1 MLARVLSWFR
11 PRKAQGEGTSGAA
24 ASKHPKLP
32 ARTPVTVMDVLRDQ
46 IEGGQEEVPTS
57 LPVGVAQLAETVFA
71 RAFDTPAPPSFPAVA
86 VRVMAIARNP
96 SADVNQLV
104 GTVQRDA
111 AIAQA
116 LLRVPNSAISSVL
129 TLFALGMWA
138 IFDSSRQGAVA
149 ATITAV
155 SGVVVESLIVKT
167 GTYRY
172 SQPDLLG
179 LVPQWLPSLYITACV
194 AIGNLGRHMKYSWRP
209 AEETQTPG
217 VEEPRKV
224 A

>member
-1 MLARVLSWFR
+1 MGTLLDALHVCNRTASYPDVWTVPGLGVAWYVPLEFMLA
-11 PRKAQGEGTSGAA
+11 GAVG
-24 ASKHPKLP
+24 
-32 ARTPVTVMDVLRDQ
+32 VTVRPELDEGLKGSPSDVSRSAL
-46 IEGGQEEVPTS
+46 VFS
-57 LPVGVAQLAETVFA
+57 LLGLTLAWWGSGYLT
-71 RAFDTPAPPSFPAVA
+71 R
-86 VRVMAIARNP
+86 
-96 SADVNQLV
+96 Q
-104 GTVQRDA
+104 G
-111 AIAQA
+111 
-116 LLRVPNSAISSVL
+116 VPNSAISSVL
-129 TLFALGMWA
+129 TLFALGMWT